1 LGSFRVSN
9 TDRRPAPHPPLVREI
24 VTAYLGEAKSRN
36 RLRLMEGVAKGPA
49 DLGRSHDDALY
60 GDE

>member
-1 LGSFRVSN
+1 
-9 TDRRPAPHPPLVREI
+9 

-36 RLRLMEGVAKGPA
+36 RLRLMEGVAMGPA